1 MANQESRLQSIK
13 DAFLQFALVV
23 SDYRSPEK
31 WAQAE
36 IDLNEKLTILG
47 INNAQAIIDAW
58 LKRDRLPL
66 TAGYDENES
75 RLRESLS
82 EMLGVNYRH
91 VERYIE
97 TSNDFRDLVLAQDN
111 RVAKTLWDRQHATGG
126 GSITRQRAR
135 KNRKTHVR
143 SRKMRKMRKTRK
155 N

>member
-1 MANQESRLQSIK
+1 MANQENRLQSIK
-13 DAFLQFALVV
+13 EAFLQFALVV
-23 SDYRSPEK
+23 SDYRSPEN

-36 IDLNEKLTILG
+36 IELNEKLTILG
-47 INNAQAIIDAW
+47 INNAQAITDAW

-82 EMLGVNYRH
+82 EMLGVNYRY
-91 VERYIE
+91 VESYIE
-97 TSNDFRDLVLAQDN
+97 TRPEFRALVLAQDN
-111 RVAKTLWDRQHATGG
+111 RVAKTLWDRQHAT
-126 GSITRQRAR
+126 TRQRAR